1 MATKMRWQKIG
12 ASQRV
17 GTGGWHLALNLSR
30 VNHASNSFIYFNKS
44 QVRFTTTGGEAV
56 AASRLPPHA
65 LLPNLMLWRSLLI
78 ATVST
83 HRFLLGPAL
92 SILSFFS
99 KPRKGLFSLQDN
111 LLLRKVFKGTLYN
124 HFCAGEN
131 SQEVKA
137 TISNI
142 KHMGFRGVILTYA
155 AEVVVDKTSEKV
167 IANGIVQ
174 SKDETAPGTLREHPQ
189 DQGIEEWRKGVLKTV
204 GMIGE
209 GDYLALKFTGAG
221 PAVSSALETQKPIP
235 RQMVKALEDVCHE
248 AVKREARILVDAE
261 QHYVQTGIDLVAMEL
276 MQKYNRNGQAIV
288 FNTYQAYLKR
298 TPQVLHKHLK
308 EAQKGEFILGIKLVR
323 GAYINSEPRH
333 FINDTKE
340 ETDISYDRIAHRLLH
355 GQYPLEEQV
364 DEPLPR
370 LELFLAT
377 HNRASVLKAYE
388 LQQAHEK
395 DGLPLTKVQYGQLL
409 GMADGVSCALLQLKQ
424 EAIDNGS
431 TNSPE
436 AYKCLSWGTLEECSS
451 YLLRRAVENRD
462 AVTRTEEEYY
472 ALKKEAIR
480 RLLRRS
486 S

>member
-17 GTGGWHLALNLSR
+17 GHPVRNLNR
-30 VNHASNSFIYFNKS
+30 VNRASNSFISSNKPR
-44 QVRFTTTGGEAV
+44 VRFTTTGGKAV
-56 AASRLPPHA
+56 SANKLPPHA
-65 LLPNLMLWRSLLI
+65 LLPDLMLWRSLLI

-99 KPRKGLFSLQDN
+99 KPRKGLLSLQDN
-111 LLLRKVFKGTLYN
+111 LLLRKIFKGTLYN

-137 TISNI
+137 TINNI

-155 AEVVVDKTSEKV
+155 AEVVVDKTSEED
-167 IANGIVQ
+167 IANGVVQ
-174 SKDETAPGTLREHPQ
+174 SKDETTPGTLLEHPQ

-221 PAVSSALETQKPIP
+221 PAVSSALEAQKPIP
-235 RQMVKALEDVCHE
+235 EQMIEALEDVCNA
-248 AVKREARILVDAE
+248 AVKRKARILVDAE
-261 QHYVQTGIDLVAMEL
+261 QHYIQTGIDLVAMEL

-298 TPQVLHKHLK
+298 TPQVLQKDLK
-308 EAQKGEFILGIKLVR
+308 EAKTGDFVLGVKLVR

-333 FINDTKE
+333 LINDNKE
-340 ETDISYDRIAHRLLH
+340 ETDISYDGIAHRLLRGH
-355 GQYPLEEQV
+355 YPLEEQV

-388 LQQAHEK
+388 LQKAHEK
-395 DGLPLTKVQYGQLL
+395 DDLPLTKVQYGQLL

-431 TNSPE
+431 TISPE

-462 AVTRTEEEYY
+462 AVTRTEEEYH

-480 RLLRRS
+480 RLLGNS

>member
-1 MATKMRWQKIG
+1 MASKIRWQKIG
-12 ASQRV
+12 TPQRV
-17 GTGGWHLALNLSR
+17 GTGRWYSVLNHSR
-30 VNHASNSFIYFNKS
+30 VNRASNQFIYSNKP
-44 QVRFTTTGGEAV
+44 QVRFATTGGKDV
-56 AASRLPPHA
+56 SASKLPPHA

-92 SILSFFS
+92 SVLSFFS
-99 KPRKGLFSLQDN
+99 KPRRGFLSLQDN
-111 LLLRKVFKGTLYN
+111 LLLRKIFKGTLYN

-137 TISNI
+137 TINNI

-155 AEVVVDKTSEKV
+155 AEVVVDKTSEEDT
-167 IANGIVQ
+167 ANGLVEP
-174 SKDETAPGTLREHPQ
+174 KDGSTPGTLREHLQ

-204 GMIGE
+204 GMVGE

-221 PAVSSALETQKPIP
+221 PAVSGALEAQKPIP
-235 RQMVKALEDVCHE
+235 KQMIEALKDVCNE
-248 AVKREARILVDAE
+248 ALKREARILVDAE
-261 QHYVQTGIDLVAMEL
+261 QHFLQTGIDLIAMEL

-298 TPQVLHKHLK
+298 TPQVLQKHLQ
-308 EAQKGEFILGIKLVR
+308 EARKGDFVLGVKLVR

-333 FINDTKE
+333 LINDTKA
-340 ETDISYDRIAHRLLH
+340 ETDISYDSIAHKLLH

-364 DEPLPR
+364 DQPLPR

-388 LQQAHEK
+388 LQQSHKEE
-395 DGLPLTKVQYGQLL
+395 GLPLIKVQYGQLL

-424 EAIDNGS
+424 EAINKDN
-431 TNSPE
+431 TISPE

-472 ALKKEAIR
+472 ALKKEAAR
-480 RLLRRS
+480 RLLGNS

>member
-1 MATKMRWQKIG
+1 MAAKLRWQKIG
-12 ASQRV
+12 TWQGV
-17 GTGGWHLALNLSR
+17 ETGWNSNR
-30 VNHASNSFIYFNKS
+30 VNLTSSSLIYFNTP
-44 QVRFTTTGGEAV
+44 QVRFATAGGKAV
-56 AASRLPPHA
+56 SASKLPPHA
-65 LLPNLMLWRSLLI
+65 MLPNLMLWRSLLI

-83 HRFLLGPAL
+83 HRFLLSPAL

-99 KPRKGLFSLQDN
+99 KPRTGILSLQGN
-111 LLLRKVFKGTLYN
+111 PLLRKIFKGTLYN

-137 TISNI
+137 TINNI

-155 AEVVVDKTSEKV
+155 AEVVVDKTSEED
-167 IANGIVQ
+167 AGNGVAQ
-174 SKDETAPGTLREHPQ
+174 SKDEPTSGALQEHPQ
-189 DQGIEEWRKGVLKTV
+189 DPAIEGWREGVLKTV

-221 PAVSSALETQKPIP
+221 PAVSNALEAQKPIP
-235 RQMVKALEDVCHE
+235 GQMIKALEDVCNE
-248 AVKREARILVDAE
+248 AVKRKARILVDAE
-261 QHYVQTGIDLVAMEL
+261 QHFVQSGIDLVAMEL
-276 MQKYNRNGQAIV
+276 MQKYNGGGQAIV

-298 TPQVLHKHLK
+298 TPQVLQKHLK
-308 EAQKGEFILGIKLVR
+308 QAQKGDFVLGVKLVR

-333 FINDTKE
+333 LINDTKE
-340 ETDISYDRIAHRLLH
+340 ETDVSYDSIAHKLLH
-355 GQYPLEEQV
+355 GKYPLDEQV

-388 LQQAHEK
+388 LQQALRRE
-395 DGLPLTKVQYGQLL
+395 GLPPVKVQYGQLL

-424 EAIDNGS
+424 DAINSDS
-431 TNSPE
+431 ATSPE

-480 RLLRRS
+480 RLLRKS

>member
-1 MATKMRWQKIG
+1 MAAKMRWQKIG

-17 GTGGWHLALNLSR
+17 ETGWWHSIPNFSR
-30 VNHASNSFIYFNKS
+30 VNRASNSFIYTNKP
-44 QVRFTTTGGEAV
+44 QVRFTATGGKAV
-56 AASRLPPHA
+56 SANKLPPHA

-83 HRFLLGPAL
+83 HRFLLRPAL

-99 KPRKGLFSLQDN
+99 TPRKGLLSLQDN
-111 LLLRKVFKGTLYN
+111 PLLRKIFKGTLYN

-137 TISNI
+137 TINSI

-155 AEVVVDKTSEKV
+155 AEVVVDKTSEED
-167 IANGIVQ
+167 IGDGAVQ
-174 SKDETAPGTLREHPQ
+174 SKDESTPGALREHPQ
-189 DQGIEEWRKGVLKTV
+189 DQAIEEWRKGVLKTV
-204 GMIGE
+204 EMIGE

-235 RQMVKALEDVCHE
+235 GQMFKALEDVCNE
-248 AVKREARILVDAE
+248 AVNRKARILVDAE
-261 QHYVQTGIDLVAMEL
+261 QHFVQTGIDLVAMEL

-298 TPQVLHKHLK
+298 TPQVLQKHLK
-308 EAQKGEFILGIKLVR
+308 EAQKGDFVLGIKLVR

-333 FINDTKE
+333 LINDTKE
-340 ETDISYDRIAHRLLH
+340 ETDISYDSIAHKLLH
-355 GQYPLEEQV
+355 GQYPLEEHV

-370 LELFLAT
+370 SELFLAT

-395 DGLPLTKVQYGQLL
+395 EGLPLTKVQYGQLL

-424 EAIDNGS
+424 EAVNNGS
-431 TNSPE
+431 AIPPE
-436 AYKCLSWGTLEECSS
+436 AYKCLSWGTLEECIS

-472 ALKKEAIR
+472 ALKKEAMR
-480 RLLRRS
+480 RLLRKS